1 MSRELEQQ
9 LAELG
14 RRITY
19 PPTPE
24 LASTVRARLSDRSP
38 RRRVVKRWRVALVGI
53 ALAVLGAAFGVP
65 PVRTAIA
72 HWLGIQ
78 GVVITPVSSLPA
90 TRSPL
95 PASTGPLGSTL
106 SLGRSTSLSE
116 ARAAAGFP
124 VAVPSGLGAPDA
136 IYTRTDIGPAVSLV
150 YAPSGG
156 VPQSGQTGV
165 GVLITEF
172 RGTSNPMLM
181 QKFVTPDTTI
191 TPLTVNGGT
200 GFWIGGAGAHEVAYL
215 LPDGNFVPDTLRLAG
230 PTLVF
235 ERGDVTIRIEGSLSQ
250 AQALAIAQTLS

>member
-9 LAELG
+9 LVELG
-14 RRITY
+14 RHIGY
-19 PPTPE
+19 PATPE
-24 LASTVRARLSDRSP
+24 LASTLRARLSERSP
-38 RRRVVKRWRVALVGI
+38 RRVVTRRRVALVGI
-53 ALAVLGAAFGVP
+53 ALALLGALFGVP

-90 TRSPL
+90 KPPSPL
-95 PASTGPLGSTL
+95 PASPGPLGSTL

-116 ARAAAGFP
+116 ARAAVGFL
-124 VAVPSGLGAPDA
+124 VAVPSGLGPPDA

-191 TPLTVNGGT
+191 TPVTVNGGA
-200 GFWIGGAGAHEVAYL
+200 GFWIGGGGTHEVAYL
-215 LPDGNFVPDTLRLAG
+215 LPGGNFVPDTLRLAG

-235 ERGDVTIRIEGSLSQ
+235 ERGDVTIRIEGSLTQ
-250 AQALAIAQTLS
+250 ARALEIARTLG